1 MSRRWERAHGEL
13 PARRELLHRAG
24 LVEVVS
30 GILAARGE
38 GLGGN
43 LDDVV
48 DARQGLV
55 LSSVQC
61 QRCRA
66 LPHELRSLP
75 EHGRQEE
82 DALDQ
87 VQHEDGGQILHGLVQ
102 VLIHLEVLRRR
113 CHEVKH
119 GNVVL
124 SRLHLVTAL
133 GT

>member
-1 MSRRWERAHGEL
+1 MVG
-13 PARRELLHRAG
+13 
-24 LVEVVS
+24 

-61 QRCRA
+61 QRCRTA

-102 VLIHLEVLRRR
+102 VLTHLEVLRRR